1 MAEFFRRP
9 GWPIAGFAAGLSALA
24 ALAPAATGQEPSAS
38 DGVAQA
44 LSAASPDASSEAAGG
59 ATGAAQGA
67 IVSGVGPVTRLPLP
81 RFVSMRGESANA
93 RRGPSLDQRV
103 DWEFRHRG
111 MPLEVTGEYGN
122 WRRVRDVEGKGGWVH
137 HALLSGTRT
146 ALVIGSDPV
155 PLRERPEEAARVV
168 AIAEPGVIGR
178 IDACEDAWCAI
189 IADGREGWLPRAVI
203 WGVGPGEV
211 ID

>member
-1 MAEFFRRP
+1 MAELFRRF
-9 GWPIAGFAAGLSALA
+9 GRLTAGITAGPIVGLTVGLAVSATYATA
-24 ALAPAATGQEPSAS
+24 ALGEEVAVTG
-38 DGVAQA
+38 A
-44 LSAASPDASSEAAGG
+44 LSASVSAAVSDEPGVG
-59 ATGAAQGA
+59 AQA
-67 IVSGVGPVTRLPLP
+67 IASGVGPVTRLPLP

-111 MPLEVTGEYGN
+111 MPLEITGEYGN

-146 ALVIGSDPV
+146 ALVLGPERV
-155 PLRERPEEAARVV
+155 ALRERPEETARVV

-178 IDACEDAWCAI
+178 VDSCAGAWCEI

-203 WGVGPGEV
+203 WGVGPREA